1 MLRIDEGSTRH
12 WLLRLLGFAV
22 ITFIVVWVPTQMSSS
37 RIGQFTDAFILMIAA
52 MSLNLVLGFTGQI
65 SIGHSAFFGIGGYT
79 AAILIKDH
87 GWSPGYTFY
96 AAAVVAFVV
105 GCVVALP
112 ALRIRGIY
120 LALVTLAVAVL
131 FPTLVR
137 WKKLAWLTDGSKG
150 MDSVRYEDVPVWPI
164 LGELKG
170 REGRAVF
177 MFWLGLI
184 VVVAT
189 YLVCRGI
196 VKSRFGRALVAI
208 RDNETAAAVMGV
220 NLTTTKVLV
229 FGVSAALC
237 ALGGVLSTLKSGVI
251 TPDGQYVTL
260 LGSIVFLLVMI
271 VGGAG
276 TLWGPIIGGLVYVW
290 LDNTTRDIGTSD
302 SGILGTL
309 FGWADQSPAT
319 LILGVVLV
327 IIMFAAPY
335 GLVGLAKRLSR
346 KVVVIIPK
354 PTPYGLFGAIRR
366 ALEKLFRSRSQPAG
380 TSTPS

>member
-1 MLRIDEGSTRH
+1 VVKIQEGSLKH
-12 WLLRLLGFAV
+12 WALRTLGIALIAFV
-22 ITFIVVWVPTQMSSS
+22 IIWVPTQMSSS
-37 RIGQFTDAFILMIAA
+37 RIGQFSDAFILMIAA

-96 AAAVVAFVV
+96 AAAVVAFIV
-105 GCVVALP
+105 GCIVALP
-112 ALRIRGIY
+112 ALRIRGVY

-131 FPTLVR
+131 FPTLVK
-137 WKKLAWLTDGSKG
+137 WKKLAWLTDGAMG
-150 MDSVRYEDVPVWPI
+150 IDSVRYDEVPTWPI

-177 MFWLGLI
+177 MFWLALII
-184 VVVAT
+184 VVVT

-237 ALGGVLSTLKSGVI
+237 ALAGVLSTLKSGVI
-251 TPDGQYVTL
+251 TPEGQFVTL

-276 TLWGPIIGGLVYVW
+276 TLGGPIVGGLVYVW
-290 LDNTTRDIGTSD
+290 LDSTTRDIATD
-302 SGILGTL
+302 SKGILGKI

-319 LILGVVLV
+319 LILAVVLV
-327 IIMFAAPY
+327 IIMFLAPY
-335 GLVGLAKRLSR
+335 GLVGLVKRATR
-346 KVVVIIPK
+346 RVVVVVP
-354 PTPYGLFGAIRR
+354 R
-366 ALEKLFRSRSQPAG
+366 PAG
-380 TSTPS
+380 TSLKT

>member
-1 MLRIDEGSTRH
+1 MWKIRDGSPQH
-12 WLLRLLGFAV
+12 WALRLLGVAV
-22 ITFIVVWVPTQMSSS
+22 IAFVVVWVPTQMSSS
-37 RIGQFTDAFILMIAA
+37 RIGQFSDAFILMIAA

-150 MDSVRYEDVPVWPI
+150 IDSVRYEEVPVWPI

-177 MFWLGLI
+177 MFWLALI
-184 VVVAT
+184 VVVVT

-237 ALGGVLSTLKSGVI
+237 SLAGVLSTLKSGVV
-251 TPDGQYVTL
+251 TPDGQYITL

-276 TLWGPIIGGLVYVW
+276 TLWGPIVGGLVYVW
-290 LDNTTRDIGTSD
+290 LDSTTRDIGTDSD
-302 SGILGTL
+302 GILGAI

-319 LILGVVLV
+319 LILGVALVL
-327 IIMFAAPY
+327 IMFLAPY
-335 GLVGLAKRLSR
+335 GLVGLFKRLWR
-346 KVVVIIPK
+346 KIVLVIP
-354 PTPYGLFGAIRR
+354 R
-366 ALEKLFRSRSQPAG
+366 PAG
-380 TSTPS
+380 TPVLPGAESTATETSSRSV